1 MLLRLL
7 LLGLLLLLR
16 LLMLLMLLML
26 LLLVLMMLLLLLLL
40 LLHTVHMR
48 RLDGLPV
55 LMSITT
61 CYSRMVMLCRR
72 LRKRVGWM
80 VWMIGWL
87 DSANWNCVVVVSDA
101 WEPARYAVVGPANHP
116 IHAATSRGLRWN
128 SKPLWQ
134 AG

>member
-1 MLLRLL
+1 
-7 LLGLLLLLR
+7 
-16 LLMLLMLLML
+16 ML
-26 LLLVLMMLLLLLLL
+26 LLLVLMLLLLL

-48 RLDGLPV
+48 RLDRLPV

-72 LRKRVGWM
+72 LREGVGCM
-80 VWMIGWL
+80 VWMVRGMGWL

-116 IHAATSRGLRWN
+116 VHAATSRGLRWN
-128 SKPLWQ
+128 SKPVWQ